1 MTGCIID
8 TIVRDCVVKND
19 SVKLTAFLVKIASR
33 CNLDCDYCYMY
44 HHADQGWR
52 GMPRILSRENQDLFA
67 TRLAEYVNVARL
79 SRCAVIFHGG
89 EPLLAGGD
97 EIISFCERIRLA
109 VGTDARVEF
118 GIQTNGLLLTDA
130 VLDRFELASI
140 DVSLSIDGP
149 KEAND
154 LHRNTRKGRSSFDRV
169 MDALERLKK
178 RPSVF
183 AGVIAVVDT
192 RIPPGTLLEFFSSL
206 NVPKLDFL
214 LPDANLLRLPPG
226 REVSSSIYSEWLI
239 QAFDLWL
246 DKYPHLPLRTFESLL
261 DAITGLPSNTDAFGF
276 GDVSL
281 ITIETDGTY
290 HDLDVL
296 KITRDGGTRLGGA
309 LSDTPI
315 TAVAGSRQLAEH
327 RALLQKDG
335 LCAACQ
341 RCPVVEICGG
351 GSVPHRYGR
360 NGFDNPTIYCRE
372 MFNLISHAKRRL
384 QGLLV
389 GEEIAPAV
397 LDFQLDAFELAESS
411 TPAMEF
417 LRHSAADE
425 YISRFRMVLEQIQSS
440 GSALAGVAQ
449 ELLETDDLL
458 HVLAC
463 KSGSI
468 AWARAYQSRQQGR
481 KIFAVDGTEI
491 TADADYLSFLL
502 AAEPVNAKEIA
513 IDLNDPWLRIP
524 FGKAIDF
531 ETGAASP
538 NDAKALVKS
547 ALELVRAWRPALYR
561 ELVQTCDAVQFV
573 RDRTAHPDK
582 IISFSD
588 DAVPG
593 ALYASAV
600 QGTKIVDAYDM
611 ADSLIHEHR
620 HQKLYLLE
628 RLTPTVQTGAAK
640 VVSPWREE
648 LRPPSGLLHA
658 VFVFVELRRF
668 WIFVRDAGPTEHYA
682 RANNQVFVTN
692 HRLQQAF
699 VTLRDCPLT
708 AYGRALAE
716 TLEHVVEREAELGR
730 IA

>member
-1 MTGCIID
+1 
-8 TIVRDCVVKND
+8 
-19 SVKLTAFLVKIASR
+19 
-33 CNLDCDYCYMY
+33 MY

-52 GMPRILSRENQDLFA
+52 AMPRILSRENQELFA
-67 TRLAEYVNVARL
+67 IRLAEYIRTATL

-97 EIISFCERIRLA
+97 EIVAFCDRIRFA
-109 VGTDARVEF
+109 VGDSAQVDF

-130 VLDRFELASI
+130 VLDRFESASV

-154 LHRNTRKGRSSFDRV
+154 LHRTTRKGRSSFDRV
-169 MDALERLKK
+169 IDALERLRK
-178 RPSVF
+178 RPNIF
-183 AGVIAVVDT
+183 AGVIAVIDVRT
-192 RIPPGTLLEFFSSL
+192 PPETLLDFFSSL

-214 LPDANLLRLPPG
+214 LPDANHLRLPPG
-226 REVSSSIYSEWLI
+226 REVSSSAYSEWLI
-239 QAFDLWL
+239 RAFDIWL
-246 DKYPHLPLRTFESLL
+246 EKYPNLPIRTFESLL
-261 DAITGLPSNTDAFGF
+261 DAIAGLPSKTDAFGF

-296 KITRDGGTRLGGA
+296 KITREGGTRLDGA

-315 TAVAGSRQLAEH
+315 ISVACSHQLSEH
-327 RALLQKDG
+327 RALLRKDG

-341 RCPVVEICGG
+341 QCPVVEICGG

-360 NGFDNPTIYCRE
+360 NGFNNPTIYCRE
-372 MFNLISHAKRRL
+372 MFGLISHAKKRL
-384 QGLLV
+384 QGLLAS
-389 GEEIAPAV
+389 ESIDPAAF
-397 LDFQLDAFELAESS
+397 DFRMDEFELAESS
-411 TPAMEF
+411 ALALDS
-417 LRHSAADE
+417 LRKSAANE
-425 YISRFRMVLEQIQSS
+425 YVPRFRMVLEHIQRS
-440 GSALAGVAQ
+440 GDLLASVAQ
-449 ELLETDDLL
+449 RILENSDFLNA
-458 HVLAC
+458 LAC
-463 KSGSI
+463 KSGAV
-468 AWARAYQSRQQGR
+468 AWAHAYESHQQGR
-481 KIFAVDGTEI
+481 RVFAVDGT
-491 TADADYLSFLL
+491 TVSPDADYLNFL
-502 AAEPVNAKEIA
+502 AAMEPVSTEKIA
-513 IDLNDPWLRIP
+513 VNLDDPWLRIP

-531 ETGAASP
+531 ELGAVSS
-538 NDAKALVKS
+538 NDANEIVQS
-547 ALELVRAWRPALYR
+547 ALEIVRGWRPALHR
-561 ELVQTCDAVQFV
+561 ELVQTCNAVQFV

-593 ALYASAV
+593 ALYVSAS
-600 QGTKIVDAYDM
+600 QGSKVVDAYDM

-628 RLTPTVQTGAAK
+628 RLAPTVQPGAAK

-668 WIFVRDAGPTEHYA
+668 WIFVRDTGPSELYS
-682 RANNQVFVTN
+682 RAENQVFVTN
-692 HRLQQAF
+692 SRLQQAF
-699 VTLRDCPLT
+699 ATLRDCPLT
-708 AYGRALAE
+708 ASGRALAE
-716 TLEHVVEREAELGR
+716 TLEHAVEREDKLAC

>member
-1 MTGCIID
+1 
-8 TIVRDCVVKND
+8 
-19 SVKLTAFLVKIASR
+19 
-33 CNLDCDYCYMY
+33 
-44 HHADQGWR
+44 
-52 GMPRILSRENQDLFA
+52 MPRILSRENQDLFA
-67 TRLAEYVNVARL
+67 TRLAEYVRAARL

-97 EIISFCERIRLA
+97 EIVSFCERIRLA
-109 VGTDARVEF
+109 IGTDARVDF

-154 LHRNTRKGRSSFDRV
+154 LHRTTRKGRSSFDRV
-169 MDALERLKK
+169 MGALERLRK
-178 RPSVF
+178 RPNVF

-192 RIPPGTLLEFFSSL
+192 RTPPETLLEFFSSL

-214 LPDANLLRLPPG
+214 LPDANHLRLPPG
-226 REVSSSIYSEWLI
+226 REVSSSVYSDWLI
-239 QAFDLWL
+239 RAFDVWL
-246 DKYPHLPLRTFESLL
+246 DKYPHLSVRTFESLL
-261 DAITGLPSNTDAFGF
+261 DAIAGLPSKTDAFGF

-296 KITRDGGTRLGGA
+296 KITREGGTRLDGA
-309 LSDTPI
+309 LSDTSI
-315 TAVAGSRQLAEH
+315 TTVACSHQLSEH
-327 RALLQKDG
+327 RALLRKDG

-360 NGFDNPTIYCRE
+360 KGFDHPTIYCRE
-372 MFNLISHAKRRL
+372 MFGLISHAKKRL
-384 QGLLV
+384 QGLLIV
-389 GEEIAPAV
+389 EEIARTD
-397 LDFQLDAFELAESS
+397 LDFQLDEFELAESS
-411 TPAMEF
+411 ALAMES
-417 LRHSAADE
+417 LRRSAADE
-425 YISRFRMVLEQIQSS
+425 YVPRFRAVIEQIQTS
-440 GSALAGVAQ
+440 GDLHAGVAQ
-449 ELLETDDLL
+449 GLLASGDLQN
-458 HVLAC
+458 VLAC

-468 AWARAYQSRQQGR
+468 AWARAYESRQQGR
-481 KIFAVDGTEI
+481 RVFAVDGTEI
-491 TADADYLSFLL
+491 TADAGYLNFL
-502 AAEPVNAKEIA
+502 AAVEPVGAKEIA
-513 IDLNDPWLRIP
+513 INLDDPWLRIP

-531 ETGAASP
+531 ESGAASP
-538 NDAKALVKS
+538 NDAKELVKA
-547 ALELVRAWRPALYR
+547 ALEIIRAWRPALHR
-561 ELVQTCDAVQFV
+561 ELIQTCDAVQFV

-593 ALYASAV
+593 ALYVSAV
-600 QGTKIVDAYDM
+600 QGTKVVDAYDM

-628 RLTPTVQTGAAK
+628 RLAPTVQLGAAK
-640 VVSPWREE
+640 VDSPWREE

-668 WIFVRDAGPTEHYA
+668 WIFVRDAGPSELYS
-682 RANNQVFVTN
+682 RAENQVFLTN
-692 HRLQQAF
+692 RRVQQAF
-699 VTLRDCPLT
+699 ATLRDCPLT
-708 AYGRALAE
+708 ASGRALAE
-716 TLEHVVEREAELGR
+716 TLEHAVGP
-730 IA
+730 